1 MRSTLTSLLRRKV
14 VETRASGGELTE
26 SARQLLPPGFEAVG
40 EALVS
45 GGSPIPAC
53 AEVGR
58 ALAQDGASL
67 GEALSGLSA
76 TYRVMAAGSPPF
88 PATEALS
95 VAWSEVTMEFLHEV
109 TCEDPLTGL
118 SSVPHLRTRL
128 TEVYREAER
137 RGDCVRNTHALL
149 VTEVHPPAAP
159 DSAPPVF
166 TRALRLAGVADVLRS
181 AFSGEETIARAGHD
195 RVVALVPRSAEL
207 GTSVALTRDLLCDLE
222 PDCATRIWVEGLPGC
237 DDLALRLLGE
247 LCA

>member
-26 SARQLLPPGFEAVG
+26 SDRQQLPPGFEAVG

-45 GGSPIPAC
+45 RGSPIPAC

-58 ALAQDGASL
+58 ALAADGVSL

-76 TYRVMAAGSPPF
+76 TYRLLGAGSPPF
-88 PATEALS
+88 AATEAFS
-95 VAWSEVTMEFLHEV
+95 VAWSEVTLEFLQEV

-128 TEVYREAER
+128 TEIYREADR
-137 RGDCVRNTHALL
+137 RGDSGRHTHALV
-149 VTEVHPPAAP
+149 VTEVQ
-159 DSAPPVF
+159 PPVDAPVGPLAF

-181 AFSGEETIARAGHD
+181 AFSGEETIAHAGGD
-195 RVVALVPRSAEL
+195 RVVALVPRSAAL
-207 GTSVALTRDLLCDLE
+207 GTSVALTRDLLCDLQ
-222 PDCATRIWVEGLPGC
+222 PDCPARIWVEGLPGR

>member
-14 VETRASGGELTE
+14 VETRSSGGELTE
-26 SARQLLPPGFEAVG
+26 SDRQQLPPGFEAVG

-45 GGSPIPAC
+45 RGSPIPAC

-58 ALAQDGASL
+58 ALAADGASL
-67 GEALSGLSA
+67 GEALSGLSV
-76 TYRVMAAGSPPF
+76 TYRVLGAGSPPF
-88 PATEALS
+88 AATEAFS
-95 VAWSEVTMEFLHEV
+95 VAWSEVTLEFLHEV

-128 TEVYREAER
+128 AEVYREAER
-137 RGDCVRNTHALL
+137 RGDSVRQTHALL
-149 VTEVHPPAAP
+149 VTELQPQAAP
-159 DSAPPVF
+159 GPPVAF
-166 TRALRLAGVADVLRS
+166 TRALRLAGVAEVLRS
-181 AFSGEETIARAGHD
+181 AFSGEETIAHAGRD

-207 GTSVALTRDLLCDLE
+207 GTSVALTRDLLTDLH
-222 PDCATRIWVEGLPGC
+222 PDCTTRIWVEGLPGR